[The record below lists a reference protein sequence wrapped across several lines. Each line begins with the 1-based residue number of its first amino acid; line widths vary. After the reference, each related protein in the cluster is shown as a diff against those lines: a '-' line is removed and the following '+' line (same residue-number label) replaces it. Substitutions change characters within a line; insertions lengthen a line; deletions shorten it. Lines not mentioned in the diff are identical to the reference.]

1 LGIQESKYIWH
12 NGELKDWHAATVHV
26 LTHAL
31 HYGSSI
37 FEGIRFYATDAGP
50 CVFRLDSHL
59 ERFYESAGFYRMP
72 ISIGIDELR
81 KVCMQVI
88 RANELESGYLRPLA
102 FHGYGSLGV
111 DPGDRPAELMVA
123 AIAMG
128 LYLGAESR
136 EQGVDVCV
144 SSWQRVAPNTIPA
157 AAKAGGNYLSSQLI
171 HMEAVR
177 NGYTEGIGLL
187 ADGSVGEGS
196 GENIF
201 LVRNDKIYTPQLSD
215 SILAGI
221 TRHSVICLANDMGY
235 EVVETSIPRTMLY
248 NSQEIFF
255 TGTAAEIT
263 PVRSVDRAPVG
274 SGRRGPVTKA
284 IQDAFFGLF
293 DGSTGDSRG
302 WLQVVGDEG

>member
-1 LGIQESKYIWH
+1 MAIQESKYIWH

-37 FEGIRFYATDAGP
+37 FEGMRFYATEKGP
-50 CVFRLDSHL
+50 CIFRLDCHL
-59 ERFYESAGFYRMP
+59 KRFYESAGFYRMP
-72 ISIGIDELR
+72 LNIELAQLR
-81 KVCMQVI
+81 EVCLQVI

-136 EQGVDVCV
+136 EKGVDVCV

-187 ADGSVGEGS
+187 QDGSVGEGS

-201 LVRNDKIYTPQLSD
+201 LVREGKLYTPQLSD

-221 TRHSVICLANDMGY
+221 TRDSVIQLARDMGH
-235 EVVETSIPRTMLY
+235 EVVETSIPRTMLH
-248 NSQEIFF
+248 NSEEIFF

-263 PVRSVDRAPVG
+263 PVRTVDRDPVG
-274 SGRRGPVTKA
+274 SGKRGPLTKT

-293 DGSTGDSRG
+293 DGSTEDRRG
-302 WLQVVGDEG
+302 WLTAVGGNA